1 MATKGSKPD
10 YTKIASYFTDIP
22 EGSTTI
28 NIGRLEKLFTDEMR
42 VEALNWDAFFN
53 DLLKDLLTLHFVQ
66 RDKEVETLMQNINMA
81 KKARLA
87 YALGLIDRTSLNDFV
102 RIRNI
107 RNKFA
112 HRIGATFADTDICKE
127 CKGLSTAKDKK
138 TVTVKNSYKFYIS
151 ALKVCLTRGAEA
163 AKQEVNRQA
172 MLLKM
177 KKKTKKG
184 WYL

>member
-1 MATKGSKPD
+1 MAAKGSKPD
-10 YTKIASYFTDIP
+10 YTNIASYFTDIP

-42 VEALNWDAFFN
+42 VEALNWDTLFN
-53 DLLKDLLTLHFVQ
+53 DLLKDLLTTHFVK
-66 RDKEVETLMQNINMA
+66 RDKEVETLLQKINIA

-102 RIRNI
+102 RIKNI

-112 HRIGATFADTDICKE
+112 HKLDANFADADICKE
-127 CKGLSTAKDKK
+127 CKGLSTTKDQK
-138 TVTVKNSYKFYIS
+138 TVTAKNAYKFYIS
-151 ALKVCLTRGAEA
+151 ALKVCLTRGTEA
-163 AKQEVNRQA
+163 LKQEVNRQA
-172 MLLKM
+172 TLLKM

-184 WYL
+184 

>member
-1 MATKGSKPD
+1 MAEKGSKPD
-10 YTKIASYFTDIP
+10 YTNIASYFTDIP

-42 VEALNWDAFFN
+42 VEALNWDTLFN
-53 DLLKDLLTLHFVQ
+53 DLLKDLLTIHFVK
-66 RDKEVETLMQNINMA
+66 RDKEVETLLQNINMA

-102 RIRNI
+102 RIKNI
-107 RNKFA
+107 RDKFA
-112 HRIGATFADTDICKE
+112 HKLDANFADTDICKE
-127 CKGLSTAKDKK
+127 CERLSTAKDQK
-138 TVTVKNSYKFYIS
+138 TVTTKNSYKFYIS

-163 AKQEVNRQA
+163 LKQEVNRQA
-172 MLLKM
+172 TLLKI

-184 WYL
+184 